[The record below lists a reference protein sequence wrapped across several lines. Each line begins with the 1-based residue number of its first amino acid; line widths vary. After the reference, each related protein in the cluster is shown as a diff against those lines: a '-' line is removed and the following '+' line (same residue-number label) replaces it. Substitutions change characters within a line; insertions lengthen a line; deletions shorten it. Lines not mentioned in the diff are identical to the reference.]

1 MEEPSEDV
9 QMQEIE
15 SIIEDDPIHRYNLR
29 SQVQNIETEDTNFET
44 EDNSEDSETKI
55 QLPINLEPDFDLEDL
70 QGASLENALD
80 TVEGKNKPER
90 VAEWPND
97 AYRDFME
104 LIVENNVSNK
114 TGDKFIKFFNKYSNL
129 KESPLPKSTK
139 NGKDYL
145 NQINSPSVDFKEKV
159 VATYEEVDFKL
170 YYRPIFHAI

>member
-15 SIIEDDPIHRYNLR
+15 SIIEDDPIYRYNLR

-70 QGASLENALD
+70 QGASLNDALD
-80 TVEGKNKPER
+80 TNEGKNKPER

-114 TGDKFIKFFNKYSNL
+114 TGDKFIKFL
-129 KESPLPKSTK
+129 ISTV
-139 NGKDYL
+139 
-145 NQINSPSVDFKEKV
+145 I
-159 VATYEEVDFKL
+159 
-170 YYRPIFHAI
+170 